1 MGWNSGRGKERQG
14 QEVISL
20 VCFPSC
26 GYSFSDTPGIVLL
39 LLQNKVHPTIL
50 ALTTMDPEYVLAPK
64 VHNASVGLG

>member
-1 MGWNSGRGKERQG
+1 M
-14 QEVISL
+14 SL

-50 ALTTMDPEYVLAPK
+50 SLTTMDPEYVLAPK